1 MVRKSYKK
9 TLKYIEKNRFK
20 LLLLA
25 TFLAIT
31 LPAFGGKGLINNLL
45 FAFSMSFLFIQSMVV
60 ASSKEKKNMPLRY
73 LITIIMIIIFM
84 LKPFGLNLKE
94 LDIIKLALLV
104 LFFINITYYLIRFLI
119 KAGRVNS
126 DVIITSINIYLLM
139 GIVAGNL
146 AYLFYFLLP
155 GSYNI
160 PSTISDPNFVTFIY
174 YSFITMSTVGYG
186 DITPILPESQTLGYL
201 MAVTGQLY
209 VAIIIAFLVGKLLV
223 AEQDKK

>member
-1 MVRKSYKK
+1 
-9 TLKYIEKNRFK
+9 
-20 LLLLA
+20 
-25 TFLAIT
+25 
-31 LPAFGGKGLINNLL
+31 
-45 FAFSMSFLFIQSMVV
+45 
-60 ASSKEKKNMPLRY
+60 MPLRY

-119 KAGRVNS
+119 KAVRVNS